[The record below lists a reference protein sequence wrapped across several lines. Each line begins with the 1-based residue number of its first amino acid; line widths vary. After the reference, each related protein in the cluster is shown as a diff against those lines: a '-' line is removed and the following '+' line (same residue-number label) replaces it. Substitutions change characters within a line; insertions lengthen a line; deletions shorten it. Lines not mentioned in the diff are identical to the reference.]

1 MPDALGLRSEN
12 GLDNRFLPHF
22 GGCESEAY
30 SLHALRFYPIKLLQ
44 PPLPIEIYEKIF
56 GLLYMKRMMHIRNR

>member
-12 GLDNRFLPHF
+12 GLENRFLPHF

-30 SLHALRFYPIKLLQ
+30 SLHALGFYPSKLHR
-44 PPLPIEIYEKIF
+44 PPC
-56 GLLYMKRMMHIRNR
+56 